1 MSNVKN
7 GKFSI
12 TSSENQKQ
20 IDLTSAGFTSIPLIN
35 LTTRE
40 NISIYLDTV
49 TNNYFICKF
58 DNVLS
63 DTNVFYVAVEN

>member
-7 GKFSI
+7 GKFTI
-12 TSSENQKQ
+12 TSTENEKQ
-20 IDLTSAGFTSIPLIN
+20 IDISSAGFTSTPLVN

-63 DTNVFYVAVEN
+63 DTDVFYVAVEN

>member
-7 GKFSI
+7 GKFTI
-12 TSSENQKQ
+12 TSADNEKQ
-20 IDLTSAGFTSIPLIN
+20 IDLTSAGFTSIPLVN

-63 DTNVFYVAVEN
+63 DTDVFYVAVEN